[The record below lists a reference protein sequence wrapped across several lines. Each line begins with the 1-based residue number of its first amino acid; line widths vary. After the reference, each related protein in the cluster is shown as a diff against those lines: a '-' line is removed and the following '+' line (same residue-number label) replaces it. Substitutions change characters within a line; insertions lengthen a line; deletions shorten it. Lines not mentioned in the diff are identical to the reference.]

1 MIHMLTLTPKSIDPA
16 KVAEIQANL
25 ISSLQSAEGILSIQI
40 SEGHLMS
47 PGSPPAFS
55 RVIQVSWQSLEKMM
69 AWTQAPGT
77 NNEDKDFLL
86 SHGGLMLFYEV
97 KEI

>member
-55 RVIQVSWQSLEKMM
+55 QVIEVSWQSLEKMM
-69 AWTQAPGT
+69 AWTQAPST

-97 KEI
+97 KEV